1 MNANEALTDHLTA
14 AWRHL
19 GTVKEAAASGANA
32 MAPALLFE
40 RATTA
45 AFLLQALI
53 DIAGSKC
60 ASEIVDETNRML
72 LNPSWSEEW
81 VHDQLVA
88 RDVDPATLTP
98 FRHPCAPRA
107 AGSGEQPG
115 AATPAGRW
123 RVGHTLGRT
132 IYLDGQVVGLV
143 DTPQYA
149 RAIVDA
155 LNHVDATA
163 PHGVGTCGMCGAS
176 AHPTAYGWDHDE
188 PPADGHPADGCRR
201 HGEEDWA
208 DDPNLGADDT
218 MRRFNQLTP
227 LTVVGEL
234 PHVWTDF
241 NGPYLGAGGNLLTA
255 EGDAASAVGQ
265 AVILDDGEGVTAP
278 GIIREIHWPAA
289 SGRTWVTVELTGEPR
304 HSKPK
309 SPEHQRACDHT
320 GGEGS
325 DSQCRDCGKPA
336 EECE

>member
-132 IYLDGQVVGLV
+132 IYLDGQVIGLV

-188 PPADGHPADGCRR
+188 PPADGHPADGCTR
-201 HGEEDWA
+201 HGEDWA
-208 DDPNLGADDT
+208 DDPDLNADDT
-218 MRRFNQLTP
+218 MRQFNQLTP
-227 LTVVGEL
+227 LTVVATP
-234 PHVWTDF
+234 PHLWCDF
-241 NGPYLGAGGNLLTA
+241 NGPYHGPGGNQLTA
-255 EGDAASAVGQ
+255 EYKPGVHLDQ
-265 AVILDDGEGVTAP
+265 QVILDDGEGVTAP
-278 GIIREIHWPAA
+278 GIVVGILYPPA
-289 SGRTWVTVELTGEPR
+289 GGKGHTKVELTGEPR
-304 HSKPK
+304 HG
-309 SPEHQRACDHT
+309 D
-320 GGEGS
+320 GGE
-325 DSQCRDCGKPA
+325 RP
-336 EECE
+336 